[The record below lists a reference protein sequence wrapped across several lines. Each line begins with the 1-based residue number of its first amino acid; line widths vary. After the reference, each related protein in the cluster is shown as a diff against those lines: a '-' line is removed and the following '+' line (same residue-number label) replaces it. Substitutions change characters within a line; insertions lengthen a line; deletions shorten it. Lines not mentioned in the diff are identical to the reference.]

1 MKLSKV
7 LTIALISTVGF
18 TSTAMAKGTTAG
30 TKILNQPVL
39 EYSFGDVK
47 KTTKAPVASYIVDKV
62 INFTLTRSE
71 AIEHKV
77 VAGTTKLVEF
87 KLANIG
93 NSNENFK
100 LSKWHN
106 VQDVKFLSK
115 KFYVD
120 ANGNGVLDK
129 AEQVDSSLIKELAVD
144 SFKKIWMELKIDP
157 KAVINKRSD
166 SGLLV
171 QAVNSSSKPYVASA
185 TNRMNAEDIVFA
197 DGSYY
202 SKLDKARDG
211 KMTMWYGFTI
221 MKSDNNVKLDISTY
235 HKDSA
240 ITVTY
245 DPINGTK
252 NPKAIPGAKLVKR
265 WHIKN
270 NTKTTAT
277 NVKFQISIDEKKE
290 FFSKN
295 NNNTWFAKENR
306 PVQHVWKSGKGVYK
320 DAKCTI
326 KGNSVTC
333 VIPKIEPGV
342 DMQPHIVV
350 EVK

>member
-7 LTIALISTVGF
+7 LALALISTVGF
-18 TSTAMAKGTTAG
+18 TSTAMAKGTIAG
-30 TKILNQPVL
+30 TRIINQPVL
-39 EYSFGDVK
+39 EYSFGNIK

-71 AIEHKV
+71 ATEHKV

-87 KLANIG
+87 KLTNIG
-93 NSNENFK
+93 NSAENFK

-120 ANGNGVLDK
+120 TNGNGILDK
-129 AEQVDSSLIKELAVD
+129 AEKSDSSLVKKLAID
-144 SFKKIWMELKIDP
+144 GFKKIWMELKIDP
-157 KAVINKRSD
+157 KAVINNRSD

-185 TNRMNAEDIVFA
+185 TNRMNAEDIIFA

-202 SKLDKARDG
+202 SQLDKVRDG

-277 NVKFQISIDEKKE
+277 NVKFQISIDDKKE

-306 PVQHVWKSGKGVYK
+306 PVQHVWKSGTGVYK
-320 DAKCTI
+320 DAKCTV

-333 VIPKIEPGV
+333 IIPKIEPGV